1 MRFDIRASFFG
12 AATLLL
18 AVSAAPVSAAAVAL
32 DGTWSGSGYI
42 KPTSGHRER
51 IRCRVT
57 FDRQSPKVFGV
68 RATCASSSNSV
79 RQTGEVL
86 MIRPN
91 YYAGDFYN
99 RQYDMSGR
107 IRVRVTGSTQTVTFS
122 GESGRGK
129 LRLHKQ

>member
-1 MRFDIRASFFG
+1 MRFEIKTSF
-12 AATLLL
+12 LLIAPIIL
-18 AVSAAPVSAAAVAL
+18 AISAAPGPAAAVGL

-42 KPTSGHRER
+42 KPTSGRRER

-57 FDRQSPKVFGV
+57 FDRQSSKVFGV

-79 RQTGEVL
+79 RQTSEVL

-122 GESGRGK
+122 GDSGQGE
-129 LRLHKQ
+129 LRLHKK